1 MADIIQAQPLEG
13 GGGDVELGGGLTSS
27 LLDPIE
33 VTLVEKDLTAMSGV
47 VIRQEV
53 ITTEVMAQALGV
65 PYEAKNKYKI
75 SALPGG
81 VSVPASQSDA
91 AGWNPTNE
99 ELEALPT
106 LLYAH
111 EQSDCMTRC
120 LAMMGGCAGGRGMK
134 MSFFEEDRKTERFS
148 FTRKFK
154 VSVSACVGRPPRP
167 QPRKPI
173 PPCSAPPRP
182 V

>member
-1 MADIIQAQPLEG
+1 MSEVVVAQPLQG
-13 GGGDVELGGGLTSS
+13 DGGDVELGGGLTAS

-53 ITTEVMAQALGV
+53 VKTEVMAQALGV

-75 SALPGG
+75 AMLPGG
-81 VSVPASQSDA
+81 VSVPSSQSDT
-91 AGWNPTNE
+91 AGWNPTNQ

-111 EQSDCMTRC
+111 EQSDCITRC
-120 LAMMGGCAGGRGMK
+120 MAIMGGCAGGRGMK
-134 MSFFEEDRKTERFS
+134 MSFFEDDRKTERFI

-154 VSVSACVGRPPRP
+154 VCA
-167 QPRKPI
+167 
-173 PPCSAPPRP
+173 
-182 V
+182 